1 MKKDLPKVFGSVLK
15 EIRLE
20 KKLSQQELA
29 DYSEVDR
36 AYISQV
42 ELGDSVPS
50 IVTIFKLAEVLKV
63 KPQDLIGRVEQR
75 LKH

>member
-1 MKKDLPKVFGSVLK
+1 MRKDLPKIIGSVLK

-36 AYISQV
+36 AYISQL
-42 ELGDSVPS
+42 ELGDSIPS
-50 IVTIFKLAEVLKV
+50 VVTIFKLAEVLKI
-63 KPQDLIGRVEQR
+63 KPHEIISRIEQQR
-75 LKH
+75 SK

>member
-1 MKKDLPKVFGSVLK
+1 VKKDIPKVFGSVLK

-20 KKLSQQELA
+20 RKLSQQELA

-50 IVTIFKLAEVLKV
+50 IVTIFKLSEVLKI
-63 KPQDLIGRVEQR
+63 KPHDLISRVEQR
-75 LKH
+75 LK

>member
-1 MKKDLPKVFGSVLK
+1 VKKNLPKAFGAVLK
-15 EIRLE
+15 EFRLE

-36 AYISQV
+36 AYISQL

-63 KPQDLIGRVEQR
+63 KPQDIIGRVEQ
-75 LKH
+75 LVK